1 MADGAARAVKVARR
15 RFALGCALYTAALTA
30 ALSHTWP
37 LIPFPEPAALGAVA
51 GISFVFGFAMR
62 RRALLLPALIVPV
75 GWVLA
80 DIGPMGGA
88 VAFTGA
94 APLAVAAAS
103 GGSLSRGGL
112 VRLRAR
118 RAVRRAERQG
128 RARRLV
134 PRFRRRPV
142 PAH

>member
-1 MADGAARAVKVARR
+1 MKVARR

-30 ALSHTWP
+30 AFSYTWP

-51 GISFVFGFAMR
+51 GTSFVFGFAMR
-62 RRALLLPALIVPV
+62 RRALLLPALIVPI
-75 GWVLA
+75 GWLLA

-94 APLAVAAAS
+94 APLAIAAAA
-103 GGSLSRGGL
+103 GGSFSRGGL
-112 VRLRAR
+112 IRLAAR
-118 RAVRRAERQG
+118 RAKRREERAG
-128 RARRLV
+128 RSRRLV
-134 PRFRRRPV
+134 PRLRRRAV